1 MTELIASLEQDV
13 RSGRLNEAREKINA
27 VSFADVPRI
36 HAAKMANLG
45 LRAGAL
51 FWSVRLLNPIV
62 RSDSAGISASVEEKA
77 EYAFAL
83 NRIGAHAEAERILSE
98 LAANPLPKIQLYLAA
113 IYTNA
118 WDYRAAT
125 VCFEKY
131 LTFQLTPYE
140 KHIGHLNLASC
151 LIGVEDDLERASSIL
166 AQLRRDLDPVE
177 HKLLLGNTYELSAQL
192 AYKRGDDPS
201 EWIAKGREIFP
212 DVSSIYS
219 LFFKKWET
227 LSEIKAGGDAR
238 ELLKSVR
245 ADAIR
250 LQHHE
255 TIRECDYYETLVTG
269 DRDLFQRVY
278 FGTPWEKYRER
289 LLKFGSAEET
299 YDYCP
304 NEEGPFVLSLSSETA
319 KAGDQELKSGQI
331 LHRLLVAL
339 LSDFYRP
346 MWVAAV
352 FTHLFP
358 DEFYHPESGP
368 KRVHQAIFRL
378 RKWLEDSGVPLSID
392 ESNGRYV
399 LRWTKACCIRLTGE
413 KSTLSNEDL
422 LCRKLAA
429 NFKGEFGAQEAASFL
444 GVSPTSARQ
453 ALKWGV
459 ENRRL
464 EKIGSGPKTRYRKSA

>member
-83 NRIGAHAEAERILSE
+83 NRIGAHGEAERILTE
-98 LAANPLPKIQLYLAA
+98 LSSQPLPKIQLYLAA
-113 IYTNA
+113 VHTNA
-118 WDYRAAT
+118 WNYRSAIQ
-125 VCFEKY
+125 CFEKY
-131 LTFQLTPYE
+131 LTYELTPYE

-151 LIGVEDDLERASSIL
+151 LIGAEADLDRAFDLL
-166 AQLRRDLDPVE
+166 AQLRRDLNPVE
-177 HKLLLGNTYELSAQL
+177 HKLLYGNTYELSAQL
-192 AYKRGDDPS
+192 AYKRGDDPA

-212 DVSSIYS
+212 DVNSIYS

-227 LSEIKAGGDAR
+227 LSVIKAGGDAR
-238 ELLKSVR
+238 ELLKPVR

-255 TIRECDYYETLVTG
+255 TIRECDYYEAIATG
-269 DRDLFQRVY
+269 DQTLFQRVY

-289 LLKFGSAEET
+289 LLKHGTPAET
-299 YDYCP
+299 YDYVP
-304 NEEGPFVLSLSSETA
+304 NGDGALVLSLSPEVA

-331 LHRLLVAL
+331 LHRLLMAL
-339 LSDFYRP
+339 MSDFYRP

-358 DEFYHPESGP
+358 DEFYHPETGP
-368 KRVHQAIFRL
+368 KRVHQAMFRL
-378 RKWLEDSGVPLSID
+378 RKWLSDSNVPLAIED
-392 ESNGRYV
+392 SNGRYV
-399 LRWTKACCIRLTGE
+399 LQWTQGCRIRLTGE
-413 KSTLSNEDL
+413 KGTLKAEDV

-429 NFKGEFGAQEAASFL
+429 NFAGDFGAQEAATFL

-459 ENRRL
+459 DNNRL